1 MSTEKKEHISEEAR
15 KRWKEIPP
23 EKKRAMQES
32 AGRALRIAAIEGS
45 KAEKSLKDNL
55 VKAGHNVILHKKD
68 LIEGKF
74 EIDLFLPELN
84 TIIEIDGPQHFLPV
98 FGEEKLQKTI
108 KFDSIKNGLLISKGY
123 CIIRIKYMCKHISQ
137 SVERRLLELVLG
149 EITNIEKK
157 FPPKHKR
164 LIELEI
170 NND

>member
-1 MSTEKKEHISEEAR
+1 MPVEEEIEK
-15 KRWKEIPP
+15 
-23 EKKRAMQES
+23 
-32 AGRALRIAAIEGS
+32 RI
-45 KAEKSLKDNL
+45 
-55 VKAGHNVILHKKD
+55 
-68 LIEGKF
+68 
-74 EIDLFLPELN
+74 
-84 TIIEIDGPQHFLPV
+84 
-98 FGEEKLQKTI
+98 LQNTI

-137 SVERRLLELVLG
+137 SVERRLLKLVLG